1 MRYLRQ
7 RSGLCFFILWVFTGH
22 SIAQTKNLDYYIN
35 RGLSNSPLLKDYDNQ
50 VFSNAIDS
58 QRLGATFK
66 PQVSGI
72 ANNSLFPVVNGYG
85 YDQVLSNIISFNDVV
100 NVNQAFIG
108 KKNLSAQYNGFS
120 LLSDSVRNAKK
131 LTALDLKRAITAQY
145 ITAYG
150 DMQQLNFYEDIYKT
164 LNGQQGILKN
174 LTENNIYRQTDYLT
188 FLVTLKQQGLQLRQW
203 QIQYRNDYAMLNYL
217 CGIFDTSE
225 ATLDKP
231 DISLQNLQN
240 EAVSIFF
247 YRYFTDSLILENNM
261 AVLNYSYRPKL
272 SAFANA
278 GFVSSFLYE
287 PYKNFGFGVGM
298 NLNVP
303 IYDGHQ
309 RLLQQQKLKL
319 LQNTNA
325 DYKDFFARQYGQQ
338 LAMLRQQLAATESL
352 ISDIDEQVKYSEGLI
367 NVNGKL
373 LETGETKIADLVIAV
388 NNYLTAKNLLTQN
401 NIGRMQ
407 IINQLNYWNR

>member
-188 FLVTLKQQGLQLRQW
+188 FLVTLKQQDLQLRQW